1 MQKLFEFLT
10 QLANIIRSIL
20 GISDKINAQ
29 DFPEKI
35 NEVYEKGVADGSA
48 DPDLTE
54 LIETQEHYIYQGNN
68 DVLHN
73 ALDENGNVYN
83 GVGYKEN
90 GMAGQYYT
98 GYIPCTANDVL
109 YFKNIKFDAEIT
121 SVWLMECYT
130 DIGELAGRVTIDQF
144 ERFEKVSYDNDGN
157 IVSLQPTNQSTVYVR
172 LLFESH
178 KGTPIITINE
188 AIWGEEV

>member
-1 MQKLFEFLT
+1 MQKLIDFLL
-10 QLANIIRSIL
+10 QIANSIRSLL
-20 GISDKINAQ
+20 GATDKINAQ
-29 DFPEKI
+29 DFPDKI
-35 NEVYEKGVADGSA
+35 NKVYEKGLADGKT
-48 DPDLTE
+48 DLTE

-90 GMAGQYYT
+90 GMAGHYYT

-172 LLFESH
+172 LLFKSH

-188 AIWGEEV
+188 AIWGEEI